1 MNHSTNKRNNANT
14 ENIHVSDV
22 GFSSY
27 VLSHKTKDSLRIGRR
42 ELLTYEH
49 VLSGDNVRISTQ
61 HDLQFMPTLASML
74 PAMDVRIEHTF
85 IPYRSINAEYMDTL
99 SYVEGVPWNETP
111 YPHFKLAD
119 LFDLEFFR
127 AAVDL
132 PLADYASYAKGEIRQ
147 LLQQAMNDI
156 WGNVANSSYLIDYR
170 SDMSK
175 HLENIISGWSD
186 VDLASRKALLAEAI
200 YKCWFKDLCGTGS
213 YLDKLNCPIIKPFS
227 LDILDQSRPLGEV
240 LVEIINSYDQPIFEM
255 NIRALFADWFET
267 TRDSNLEPARTL
279 PRYARWTNSNIS
291 RERLIECLLPRYAVL
306 GRDIFTTANIDSPYR
321 HVVAPIA
328 PDTFSLQTAAG
339 QFDNKLQ
346 DAIQVLSTIQ
356 EGQKFDLPSA
366 TTGSLANYLQHVTRN
381 NLLGIDLNVLRRAKQ
396 AKDWLTRGHVYGD
409 EYQDYILAQYGV
421 KVSDAR
427 INKPIYLGGYSKEV
441 DINTTTNAT
450 STAQMPAGA
459 KNCTMTSGG
468 GDEQAFN
475 FRAEENGIVLTWA
488 YIAPAVTYEPY
499 DIRNTMQ
506 RGIDFPTPAF
516 AQDSEEQ
523 SVVGELSRDI
533 NTASTWVTPFG
544 RHPYAHAW
552 RSRVDEN
559 HGDFLED
566 LRPYTF
572 LRRFAGDSLPRL
584 NAAFIHVHV
593 NLDFMVDTDP
603 LNRICFGTFSH
614 NTYVQRALPIV
625 TDFC

>member
-22 GFSSY
+22 NFSSY
-27 VLSHKTKDSLRIGRR
+27 VLGHKTKDSLRIGRR

-49 VLSGDNVRISTQ
+49 VLSGDNIRLSTQ
-61 HDLQFMPTLASML
+61 HDIQFMPTLASML

-85 IPYRSINAEYMDTL
+85 IPWRSVNTEYKDTL

-111 YPHFKLAD
+111 YPHIQLKDLYYTGDFAEIFDDTLSGYAD
-119 LFDLEFFR
+119 LTLQG
-127 AAVDL
+127 A
-132 PLADYASYAKGEIRQ
+132 LAIIRDGMSLVYGRLCAGTYLQDYYID
-147 LLQQAMNDI
+147 QQ
-156 WGNVANSSYLIDYR
+156 
-170 SDMSK
+170 K
-175 HLENIISGWSD
+175 HLSNILAGWTEMSHD
-186 VDLASRKALLAEAI
+186 ARKAVFAEAV
-200 YKCWFKDLCGTGS
+200 YKCIFKDIMGTGS
-213 YLDKLNCPIIKPFS
+213 YLDKFNCPIIKPFVVADMDS
-227 LDILDQSRPLGEV
+227 DLTVGSFINS
-240 LVEIINSYDQPIFEM
+240 LVESYDQPIFEM
-255 NIRALFADWFET
+255 QLRALFADWFET
-267 TRDSNLEPARTL
+267 TRDSNLEPARSL
-279 PRYARWTNSNIS
+279 PRYGRWTNQSVGMD
-291 RERLIECLLPRYAVL
+291 RLIECLLPRYALL
-306 GRDIFTTANIDSPYR
+306 GRDIWTTANIDSPYR

-328 PDTFSLQTAAG
+328 PDAFSLETAAG
-339 QFDNKLQ
+339 EFDNKLQ

-356 EGQKFDLPSA
+356 NGQKFDLPSS
-366 TTGSLANYLQHVTRN
+366 TTGTLANYLQHVTKN
-381 NLLGIDLNVLRRAKQ
+381 NLLGIDLNVLRKAKQ
-396 AKDWLTRGHVYGD
+396 AKDWLCRGHVYGD

-441 DINTTTNAT
+441 DINTTTNPT

-459 KNCTMTSGG
+459 KNCTMVSGG

-506 RGIDFPTPAF
+506 KGLDFPTPAF
-516 AQDSEEQ
+516 SQDSEEQ

-533 NTASTWVTPFG
+533 RGEGNWTIPFG

-572 LRRFAGDSLPRL
+572 LRKFDEGIPRL
-584 NAAFIHVHV
+584 NSSFIHIHV

-603 LNRICFGTFSH
+603 LNRIAFGTFTH
-614 NTYVQRALPIV
+614 NTYVQRCLPIV